1 LRLAAAIAALLVA
14 GELPLLFAPRAGT
27 SGDAT
32 IRRALRIRTGTVE
45 LPAGTI
51 EILSEIEIPPGAHDL
66 EIRGAA
72 SGTTLRASDHFRG
85 RAMFRCERA
94 NRLRFANFTIDG
106 NRDVLERP
114 RGLPGFSTA
123 FARFTEGNG
132 ILALGVASLKIANV
146 RFVKVPGFAILVS
159 RSRDIVIDG
168 VEVRQSGS
176 RTSAGRN
183 DTTGGILL
191 EEGTRD
197 FAVTHCDLRDVRGNG
212 VWTHSLGTAPQNT
225 NGRITAN
232 HFERLGRDAIQVGH
246 GAGIRV
252 EENTGAEIGFP
263 LDDVDMEHGATP
275 VAIDTAGDTVHC
287 VYTRNHFV
295 EVNGKCLD
303 LDGFHDG
310 EVRGNS
316 CVNQFGAE
324 RYPYGNLGIVFNN
337 SHLAMRSEGVELVE
351 NELDGVLFSALFV
364 IGEHH
369 HIAHNRLRRINLA
382 HCDGKTA
389 KFGCNY
395 AADQPGLLRSGI
407 YLASRGERPAPARA
421 NVIED
426 NEISGFGMNTNCIT
440 AAPGVSLAANAIVQN
455 ACKDDPA
462 Q

>member
-1 LRLAAAIAALLVA
+1 MRLAAAIAALLVA
-14 GELPLLFAPRAGT
+14 AGPPLLFAPRAETTGE
-27 SGDAT
+27 AT
-32 IRRALRIRTGTVE
+32 IRRALRVRTGTVE

-51 EILSEIEIPPGAHDL
+51 EILSEIEIPPCAHDL

-72 SGTTLRASDHFRG
+72 SGTTLRASDHFLG
-85 RAMFRCERA
+85 RAVFRCERA
-94 NRLRFANFTIDG
+94 SRVRFANFTIDG
-106 NRDVLERP
+106 NRDVLERAN
-114 RGLPGFSTA
+114 GLPGFSTT
-123 FARFTEGNG
+123 FARFTGGNG
-132 ILALGVASLKIANV
+132 ILAFRVASLEITNV
-146 RFVKVPGFAILVS
+146 RFAGIPGFAILVS

-168 VEVRQSGS
+168 VEIRESGS

-183 DTTGGILL
+183 NTTGGILL

-197 FAVTHCDLRDVRGNG
+197 FVVAHCDLRDVRGNG

-225 NGRITAN
+225 NGRIIEN

-246 GAGIRV
+246 GASIRV
-252 EENTGAEIGFP
+252 EENTGTEIGFP
-263 LDDVDMEHGATP
+263 LDDVDMEHAATP
-275 VAIDTAGDTVHC
+275 VAIDTAGDTSHC
-287 VYTRNHFV
+287 VYARNHFS

-316 CVNQFGAE
+316 CVNHFGADH
-324 RYPYGNLGIVFNN
+324 YPYGNLGIVFNN
-337 SHLAMRSEGVELVE
+337 SHPAMRSEGIELVD
-351 NELDGVLFSALFV
+351 NELDGVLFSGLFV

-369 HIAHNRLRRINLA
+369 HIAHNHLRRINLA

-395 AADQPGLLRSGI
+395 APDQPGLLRSGI

-426 NEISGFGMNTNCIT
+426 NEISGFGMSTNCIS
-440 AAPGVSLAANAIVQN
+440 AAPGVSMAANAIARN

>member
-1 LRLAAAIAALLVA
+1 
-14 GELPLLFAPRAGT
+14 LLFAPRTGT

-66 EIRGAA
+66 EIHGAA
-72 SGTTLRASDHFRG
+72 SGTTLRASTHFRG
-85 RAMFRCERA
+85 RAIFRCERA
-94 NRLRFANFTIDG
+94 NHLCFANFTIDG
-106 NRDVLERP
+106 NRDVLARP
-114 RGLPGFSTA
+114 SGLPGFSTT
-123 FARFTEGNG
+123 FARFAEGNG
-132 ILALGVASLKIANV
+132 ILALGVASLKIANMK
-146 RFVKVPGFAILVS
+146 FVNVPGFAILVS

-183 DTTGGILL
+183 NTTGGILL

-197 FAVTHCDLRDVRGNG
+197 FVVTRCDLRDVRGNG

-225 NGRITAN
+225 NGRIAAN

-252 EENTGAEIGFP
+252 EDNTGAEIGFP
-263 LDDVDMEHGATP
+263 LDDVDMEHSATP

-287 VYTRNHFV
+287 VYARNHFV

-337 SHLAMRSEGVELVE
+337 SHPAMRSEGVELVE
-351 NELDGVLFSALFV
+351 NELDGVLFSGLFV

-389 KFGCNY
+389 NFGCNY
-395 AADQPGLLRSGI
+395 APDQPGLLRSGI

-426 NEISGFGMNTNCIT
+426 NEISGFGMSTNCIGT
-440 AAPGVSLAANAIVQN
+440 APGVSLAANAIVRN